1 MLAYVLVPVVDRF
14 SRAAPMPDERVLARL
29 GDVELVATRAGT
41 LDARL
46 ASRRATPAAQ
56 ARLTSIYA
64 RSMPREAEL
73 VPASHLDDEEL
84 AALFTASYEGYL
96 VPFAVDAAAMRFLT
110 EAYDLDRDAS
120 LIAVRDGERVGL
132 ANLGLRGA
140 DAWVGGVGVVPDE
153 RRRGTG
159 RKLMEGL
166 HDEARSRGV
175 ERVWLEVIV
184 ENTGAIALYEQLGYG
199 HVRDLE
205 VWSLPGAAGEASEVD
220 AAEAHAWIR
229 EHRVEREPWQ
239 RDDVSLQK
247 VAEPRGLLV
256 EGAAAV
262 VRVVGGR
269 VSVVQLAGDEEPLR
283 ALLEGARSLGDALSV
298 LNLPAGH
305 PAGAA
310 LAALGGNA
318 DVRQHEMVLRL

>member
-1 MLAYVLVPVVDRF
+1 
-14 SRAAPMPDERVLARL
+14 MPHEV
-29 GDVELVATRAGT
+29 
-41 LDARL
+41 
-46 ASRRATPAAQ
+46 
-56 ARLTSIYA
+56 
-64 RSMPREAEL
+64 EL
-73 VPASHLDDEEL
+73 VPATHLNDEEL
-84 AALFTASYEGYL
+84 AALFTACYEGYL
-96 VPFAVDAAAMRFLT
+96 VPFAVDAGAVRFLT

-132 ANLGLRGA
+132 ANLGLRGT
-140 DAWVGGVGVVPDE
+140 DAWIGGVGVVPSE

-159 RKLMEGL
+159 RALMEAI
-166 HDEARSRGV
+166 HEQARSRAV

-184 ENTGAIALYEQLGYG
+184 ENTGAIALYEELGYG

-205 VWSLPGAAGEASEVD
+205 VWSLQGAAGEASEVD

-239 RDDVSLQK
+239 RDDVSLEK
-247 VAEPRGLLV
+247 IAEPRGLLV
-256 EGAAAV
+256 DGAAAV

-269 VSVVQLAGDEEPLR
+269 VSIVQLAGGEDPLR
-283 ALLEGARSLGDALSV
+283 ALLEGARSLGDAVSL

-305 PAGAA
+305 PAAAA
-310 LAALGGNA
+310 LAALGGTA